1 MKRGDHGSGGV
12 TIMVDESLKCREVRR
27 SKNEDLLWICIECET
42 EKWFVGGV
50 YLVPPSASRR
60 RKADELVEEVGR
72 DVARFCLEGQV
83 ILAGDWNCKIGHLES
98 VGQGDV
104 FERKSVSEKVDSRGK
119 RIIELLNMSDM
130 VVLNG
135 VQGTRAQYTCKGV
148 RGDGIDYVA
157 VSCALVERTSQL
169 EYGCEKELDTD
180 HVALSCKI
188 KLLSSRRLTENKKN
202 KQAAK
207 VSFKL
212 VGSVNPSVEMD
223 PTSE

>member
-1 MKRGDHGSGGV
+1 MKKKNVCLVVLSETHFDNSDCSEFSRRAEKIGYKCFHITRLMKRGDHGSGGV

-148 RGDGIDYVA
+148 RGDGIDDYVA
-157 VSCALVERTSQL
+157 VSRALVERTSQL
-169 EYGCEKELDTD
+169 EYGCEK
-180 HVALSCKI
+180 S
-188 KLLSSRRLTENKKN
+188 LTRTM
-202 KQAAK
+202 
-207 VSFKL
+207 S
-212 VGSVNPSVEMD
+212 P
-223 PTSE
+223 